1 MESGL
6 SISSKGR
13 GKAKEKDH
21 KEAPKGIDLYH
32 RARKETPFSL
42 PSIYIWHAFRIYNN
56 KSRLW
61 ATSRMEP

>member
-56 KSRLW
+56 KSRLHP
-61 ATSRMEP
+61 TRCPEP